1 VQLTRLDP
9 EHLTEQDV
17 SDATEFFAAVHA
29 VDRPEWPPTPRAGIE
44 EQLRSAH
51 LGTEPAAY
59 WLGRLEDGRLAAI
72 GVIRL
77 PQAENTELA
86 PLDVRVHPQ
95 LRRQGL
101 GEQTLRLL
109 VAQAREAGRTRL
121 MGGQL
126 REGGPGLPWSKR
138 FGFEPVHG
146 YIVQDLQIAE
156 TDPALWDV
164 PVPPGYQ
171 LRDWIGP
178 TPEDVI
184 ESYAAAR
191 RAISDAPTGEMTF
204 EDPRWSPERVREDEA
219 EVAAK
224 GAEQRIVVAIHEATG
239 AVAGITELFT
249 SESRPKHAQQ
259 GDTAVLAAH
268 RGRGL
273 GRAMK
278 AAMMRRLVRERPEL
292 EYVSTQTAAD
302 NKWMAQVNHQIGY
315 RTLWT
320 HFYAEADTDL
330 VQERLS
336 A

>member
-1 VQLTRLDP
+1 MLFTRLDP
-9 EHLTEQDV
+9 ERLTERDV
-17 SDATEFFAAVHA
+17 LDATEFFAAVNA

-51 LGTEPAAY
+51 IGTEPGTF
-59 WLGRLEDGRLAAI
+59 WLGRLEDERLAAI

-95 LRRQGL
+95 LRRQGF

-109 VAQAREAGRTRL
+109 VDQAREAGRTRL
-121 MGGQL
+121 MGSQM
-126 REGGPGLPWSKR
+126 RVGGPGLPWSKR
-138 FGFEPVHG
+138 FGFKPAHG

-164 PVPPGYQ
+164 PVAPGYQ

-178 TPEDVI
+178 APEEVI

-191 RAISDAPTGEMTF
+191 RAISDAPTGEMSF
-204 EDPRWSPERVREDEA
+204 EDPQWSPERVRLDEA
-219 EVAAK
+219 EVAAR
-224 GAEQRIVVAIHEATG
+224 GAEQRIVVAIHEATA
-239 AVAGITELFT
+239 AVVGITELFT
-249 SESRPKHAQQ
+249 SKNRPKHAQQ

-278 AAMMRRLVRERPEL
+278 AAMMRRLVREHPEV
-292 EYVSTQTAAD
+292 EHVSTQTGAD
-302 NKWMAQVNHQIGY
+302 NTWMAQVNHQIGY

-320 HFYAEADTDL
+320 HFYAEAETAL
-330 VQERLS
+330 VHERLGE
-336 A
+336 